1 MCIRDR
7 YQAGM
12 DPLVASK
19 DINLDSFST
28 WGDAERIAVNVNSLY
43 REFKNETL
51 REDIPILFTQMAD
64 LAKNS

>member
-1 MCIRDR
+1 
-7 YQAGM
+7 M
-12 DPLVASK
+12 DPLEASK
-19 DINLDSFST
+19 DINLDSFCT

-51 REDIPILFTQMAD
+51 REDITILFSQMAD